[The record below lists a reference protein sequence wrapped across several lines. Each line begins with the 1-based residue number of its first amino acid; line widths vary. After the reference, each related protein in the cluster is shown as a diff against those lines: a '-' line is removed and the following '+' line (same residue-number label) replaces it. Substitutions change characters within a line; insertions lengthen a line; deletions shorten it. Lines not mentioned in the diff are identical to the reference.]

1 MDLELTE
8 AQFQQRI
15 VQYAQLRG
23 WLVSHVE
30 SVTMAGKGGRVIR
43 QTPAAKGYPDL
54 TLARAGFVWFLEVK
68 TEKGSPSAD
77 QVRWLNAL
85 SGLELEWRSRG
96 VVPDC
101 TPDPYSS
108 GEPWPFFPHGVAVV
122 RPSHWHWIMEVLR

>member
-30 SVTMAGKGGRVIR
+30 SVTMSGKGGRVIR

-54 TLARAGFVWFLEVK
+54 TLARAGYVWFLEVK

-85 SGLELEWRSRG
+85 HWFQASARVRACKSRTGWPWVILSRTAG
-96 VVPDC
+96 VHTGP
-101 TPDPYSS
+101 TLS
-108 GEPWPFFPHGVAVV
+108 VATV
-122 RPSHWHWIMEVLR
+122 SAWHCAPQ